1 MEWKNCKTHWYEA
14 ASSAP
19 NFPSLKEV
27 SQNCFALMFPT
38 SKMEEVSLNFPVLEL
53 VTFIFEACVAELLRE
68 IDRLTDRQ
76 IDRYDR

>member
-1 MEWKNCKTHWYEA
+1 MAWANNKTHWHEA
-14 ASSAP
+14 VSSAP
-19 NFPSLKEV
+19 DFPSLKEV

-76 IDRYDR
+76 IDR